1 MKILHTSDWHIGKHL
16 HNYDLSDDL
25 ELFFDWLSNYIKTE
39 KIDVLLVSGDIFDQ
53 ANPSQAAFK
62 QYYNLLRRLIPLN
75 IKVILTGG
83 NHDSP
88 AALNAPAELLKSF
101 DISVIGGAT
110 EYTDLFVKIDKHNQN
125 LVVAAV
131 PFLRDR
137 DIRKSIAGETYA
149 TKIEQLKEGLRTY
162 FSEINKYYQQHHPQ
176 TFFILMG
183 HLYVQGSRLSES
195 ERDIQIGNQAGME
208 IEMFGEV
215 PHYVALGHIHKPQV
229 VSGARNIH
237 YCGSP
242 IPLSFSEKEDCKQIN
257 VITIENNRLKK
268 VEVVPIPTFRELKYF
283 EGSLADVK
291 EKVAGYQKETPLQ
304 SLAEIKIIE
313 DRETVETRYAF
324 ENFVNSHP
332 NENLQILKA
341 KLEFQNQLKGSS
353 AVFSSGIDV
362 ARVTPLE
369 MFEKRLEMEGH
380 LQDKNELLNAF
391 QEILE
396 ELNL

>member
-1 MKILHTSDWHIGKHL
+1 
-16 HNYDLSDDL
+16 
-25 ELFFDWLSNYIKTE
+25 
-39 KIDVLLVSGDIFDQ
+39 
-53 ANPSQAAFK
+53 
-62 QYYNLLRRLIPLN
+62 
-75 IKVILTGG
+75 
-83 NHDSP
+83 

-110 EYTDLFVKIDKHNQN
+110 EYTELLAKIDKHNDN
-125 LVVAAV
+125 LVVAAF

-313 DRETVETRYAF
+313 DRETVETRHAF

-396 ELNL
+396 ELN